1 MYSATNVLYCAQNKQ
16 RKQAVGAL
24 YLNIMLIV
32 IAVAIACKAADME
45 EMAPPLWG
53 IITCLSCLVCG
64 LYLAW
69 LPPIIRVFTGLVISL
84 AAMFAVKMINKK
96 TRS

>member
-1 MYSATNVLYCAQNKQ
+1 M
-16 RKQAVGAL
+16 GAL
-24 YLNIMLIV
+24 YLKMVLIV

-53 IITCLSCLVCG
+53 IITFLSCLVCA
-64 LYLAW
+64 LYLSW
-69 LPPIIRVFTGLVISL
+69 LPSIISIFIGLVISF

-96 TRS
+96 TK